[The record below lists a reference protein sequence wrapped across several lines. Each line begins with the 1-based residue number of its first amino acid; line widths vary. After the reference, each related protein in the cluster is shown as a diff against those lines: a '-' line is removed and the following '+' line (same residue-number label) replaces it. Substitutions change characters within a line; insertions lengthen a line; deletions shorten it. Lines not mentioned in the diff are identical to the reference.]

1 MIAAALETLAATA
14 LLVFVAF
21 SLLCLAGVLSAV

>member
-1 MIAAALETLAATA
+1 VIGTALEILAATA